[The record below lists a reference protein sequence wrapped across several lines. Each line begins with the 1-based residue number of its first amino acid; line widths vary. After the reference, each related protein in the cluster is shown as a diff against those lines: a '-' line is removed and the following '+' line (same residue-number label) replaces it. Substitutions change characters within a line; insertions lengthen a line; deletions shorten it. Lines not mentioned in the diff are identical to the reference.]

1 MQLES
6 SFSINACS
14 GLHDQIIATYRR
26 QLQSDAT
33 MNAQFEAM
41 KVKVNEAQQRMY
53 NIEDSIRQRRDDFER
68 QIEQQNR
75 DQAGLQAEL
84 ENMKRVNVEVNQQ
97 ANIINSDILDAK
109 NTNNE
114 KELEI

>member
-1 MQLES
+1 
-6 SFSINACS
+6 
-14 GLHDQIIATYRR
+14 
-26 QLQSDAT
+26 